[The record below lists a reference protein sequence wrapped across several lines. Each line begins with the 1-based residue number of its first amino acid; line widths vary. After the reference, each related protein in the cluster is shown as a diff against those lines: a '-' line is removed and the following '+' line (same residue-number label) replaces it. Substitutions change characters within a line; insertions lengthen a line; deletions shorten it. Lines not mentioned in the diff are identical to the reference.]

1 MRLSARIAPC
11 LCLPLIAV
19 CLLAPAPSRSA
30 EHSPTPTPTPIPVLT
45 LDDGR
50 VFHNVRIKSVEQDSI
65 VVRADEGLVKIAK
78 ANLPQDLAYA
88 YAAKSDEAGAQDM
101 VMQPLNP
108 NAPQAAEAGAQDR
121 VMQPLNPNAPQ
132 AAPGQPPP
140 TRPAPK
146 PTPTP
151 KPTRDALYKGCSI
164 VSFQPKAFQTSL
176 GCVEVVIRND
186 TDTPVLINP
195 GEIVCVT
202 TMGARHSGRIFVTDG
217 IPPIIKRVEVVPARG
232 DVDDILTFTND
243 ALDISYV
250 QWAR

>member
-30 EHSPTPTPTPIPVLT
+30 EHSPTPIPVLT

-101 VMQPLNP
+101 VMQP
-108 NAPQAAEAGAQDR
+108 
-121 VMQPLNPNAPQ
+121 
-132 AAPGQPPP
+132 
-140 TRPAPK
+140 
-146 PTPTP
+146 
-151 KPTRDALYKGCSI
+151 
-164 VSFQPKAFQTSL
+164 F
-176 GCVEVVIRND
+176 
-186 TDTPVLINP
+186 
-195 GEIVCVT
+195 T
-202 TMGARHSGRIFVTDG
+202 TNRS
-217 IPPIIKRVEVVPARG
+217 E
-232 DVDDILTFTND
+232 
-243 ALDISYV
+243 
-250 QWAR
+250 

>member
-101 VMQPLNP
+101 GMQPF
-108 NAPQAAEAGAQDR
+108 
-121 VMQPLNPNAPQ
+121 NPNAPQ
-132 AAPGQPPP
+132 AAPGQTPP

-146 PTPTP
+146 PTPSP

>member
-101 VMQPLNP
+101 VMQPF
-108 NAPQAAEAGAQDR
+108 
-121 VMQPLNPNAPQ
+121 NPNAPQ

>member
-50 VFHNVRIKSVEQDSI
+50 VFHNVRMKSVEQDSI
-65 VVRADEGLVKIAK
+65 VVRAHEGLVKIAK

-101 VMQPLNP
+101 VMQPFNP
-108 NAPQAAEAGAQDR
+108 NAPQ
-121 VMQPLNPNAPQ
+121 P
-132 AAPGQPPP
+132 APGQHPAAL
-140 TRPAPK
+140 PAPK

>member
-1 MRLSARIAPC
+1 ML
-11 LCLPLIAV
+11 
-19 CLLAPAPSRSA
+19 APSRSA
-30 EHSPTPTPTPIPVLT
+30 EPGPTPTPTPISVLT

-50 VFHNVRIKSVEQDSI
+50 VFHNVRVRSVEQDSI

-78 ANLPQDLAYA
+78 SNLPQELAYA
-88 YAAKSDEAGAQDM
+88 YAAKDGQAGAQDM
-101 VMQPLNP
+101 VMQPF
-108 NAPQAAEAGAQDR
+108 
-121 VMQPLNPNAPQ
+121 NPNAPQ
-132 AAPGQPPP
+132 AAPAPSPPA
-140 TRPAPK
+140 RPAPK

-151 KPTRDALYKGCSI
+151 KPTRDPVYKGCTI
-164 VSFQPKAFQTSL
+164 VSFLPKTFQTSL
-176 GCVEVVIRND
+176 GCAEVVIRND
-186 TDTPVLINP
+186 TDAPVLINP

-202 TMGARHSGRIFVTDG
+202 TTGARRPGRIFVTDG